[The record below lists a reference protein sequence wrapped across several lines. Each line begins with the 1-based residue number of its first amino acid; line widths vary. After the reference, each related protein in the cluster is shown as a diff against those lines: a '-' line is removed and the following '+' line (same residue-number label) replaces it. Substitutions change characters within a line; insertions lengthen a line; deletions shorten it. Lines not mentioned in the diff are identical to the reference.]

1 MFSKQI
7 WNSGKVTYDMIQM
20 TAKLEDVCKI
30 QAVLLEAFARK
41 TINVAWS
48 ISLVTYHGLEV

>member
-7 WNSGKVTYDMIQM
+7 WNSAKVTYDMIQI

-30 QAVLLEAFARK
+30 QAVLLEAFTRK

-48 ISLVTYHGLEV
+48 LSGTYHGLEV

>member
-7 WNSGKVTYDMIQM
+7 WNSAKVTYDMIQM

-30 QAVLLEAFARK
+30 QAVLLEAFTRK

-48 ISLVTYHGLEV
+48 LSGTYHGLEV